1 MATWKWE
8 KSKLPSEFWNL
19 DCHGFLQKN
28 LASGLQKDI
37 AKNKRAQK
45 EYEEI
50 NEIVRRLE
58 EGSRSKF
65 SLKKQIDS
73 PNRQDDRDEQPLS
86 AC

>member
-37 AKNKRAQK
+37 AKNKQAQK
-45 EYEEI
+45 EYKEI
-50 NEIVRRLE
+50 NEMIRRLE
-58 EGSRSKF
+58 EDSRPKF

-73 PNRQDDRDEQPLS
+73 PNRQDDRDEQPLT